1 MSSCENNE
9 TCCTLWWLL
18 SDYKSFYLM
27 ATSVY
32 SKYTTIMLFAFFFS
46 PHLTKPTLPTMLF
59 NHWQF
64 GKPSYIQI
72 LFFVFFPIILSCI
85 QVYTSTIA
93 INALHT
99 GLWTAV
105 LHHVIILASFWNK
118 KRCPLLAVRNN
129 VHFYNGFVFL
139 NHRLCS
145 SFMYSLWFDPV
156 NIS

>member
-1 MSSCENNE
+1 MLHFVMTFVWLQVFLFDGYFSLLQIYNNNAF
-9 TCCTLWWLL
+9 C
-18 SDYKSFYLM
+18 F
-27 ATSVY
+27 
-32 SKYTTIMLFAFFFS
+32 FFFFS
-46 PHLTKPTLPTMLF
+46 PHLTKPTLPTMLL
-59 NHWQF
+59 NHWQSLESLATF
-64 GKPSYIQI
+64 R
-72 LFFVFFPIILSCI
+72 FCFFPIILSCI

-105 LHHVIILASFWNK
+105 LHHVVILASFWNK

-129 VHFYNGFVFL
+129 VHFYNGFVFQ

-145 SFMYSLWFDPV
+145 SFIYSLWFDPV

>member
-1 MSSCENNE
+1 MLHFVMTFVWLQVFLFDGYFSLLKIYNNN
-9 TCCTLWWLL
+9 
-18 SDYKSFYLM
+18 
-27 ATSVY
+27 
-32 SKYTTIMLFAFFFS
+32 AFCFLFFS

-72 LFFVFFPIILSCI
+72 LFCFFPIILSCI